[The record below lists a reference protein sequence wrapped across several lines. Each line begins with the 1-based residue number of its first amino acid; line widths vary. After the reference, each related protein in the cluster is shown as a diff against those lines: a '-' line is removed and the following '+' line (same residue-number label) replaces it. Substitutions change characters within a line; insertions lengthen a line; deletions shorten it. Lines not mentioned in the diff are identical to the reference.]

1 MLVDTVAKS
10 KTRADVLTKCLSP
23 QVQNRSFCT
32 PEVIC
37 WVDPAV
43 AVPAAPGHPGGASGE
58 MHV

>member
-10 KTRADVLTKCLSP
+10 TTRADVLTKCLSP
-23 QVQNRSFCT
+23 QVRNRSWKF
-32 PEVIC
+32 IC

-43 AVPAAPGHPGGASGE
+43 AVPAATGHPGGASGE